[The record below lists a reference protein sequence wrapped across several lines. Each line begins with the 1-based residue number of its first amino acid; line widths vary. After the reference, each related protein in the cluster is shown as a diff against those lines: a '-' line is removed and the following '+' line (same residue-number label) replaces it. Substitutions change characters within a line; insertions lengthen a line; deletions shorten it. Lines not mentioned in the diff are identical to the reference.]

1 MRYGSVSAM
10 VAYLDRKE
18 RALAKERRLRKN
30 VRKLP
35 PRLRKFALTLKRVL
49 VDIPGPENLHREK
62 IMKALKIRRA
72 MYLRTLKEVDEML
85 S

>member
-1 MRYGSVSAM
+1 MRYGSVAAM
-10 VAYLDRKE
+10 IAYLDRE
-18 RALAKERRLRKN
+18 ARDEARERRMRKRL
-30 VRKLP
+30 RKLP
-35 PRLRKFALTLKRVL
+35 PRLRKFAITLKRVL
-49 VDIPGPENLHREK
+49 VDVPGPENLHREK

>member
-1 MRYGSVSAM
+1 MRYGSVAAM

-18 RALAKERRLRKN
+18 RALARERRLRKN

-35 PRLRKFALTLKRVL
+35 PRLRKFALALKRVL
-49 VDIPGPENLHREK
+49 VDVPGPENLHREK

>member
-1 MRYGSVSAM
+1 MRYGSVAAM
-10 VAYLDRKE
+10 IAYIDREKRE
-18 RALAKERRLRKN
+18 EAKERKMRKRL
-30 VRKLP
+30 RKLP

-49 VDIPGPENLHREK
+49 VDIPGPENLQREK

>member
-1 MRYGSVSAM
+1 MRYGSVAAM
-10 VAYLDRKE
+10 VAYLDREE
-18 RALAKERRLRKN
+18 REKAKERKMRKRLRK
-30 VRKLP
+30 LS

-49 VDIPGPENLHREK
+49 TDVPGPENLHREK

>member
-1 MRYGSVSAM
+1 MRYGSVAAM
-10 VAYLDRKE
+10 IDYLDREE
-18 RALAKERRLRKN
+18 REEAKERKMRTRL
-30 VRKLP
+30 RKLP

-62 IMKALKIRRA
+62 IMKALNIRRA

>member
-1 MRYGSVSAM
+1 MRYGSVAAM
-10 VAYLDRKE
+10 IAYIDREECEK
-18 RALAKERRLRKN
+18 AKERKMRKRL
-30 VRKLP
+30 RKLP

-72 MYLRTLKEVDEML
+72 MYLRTLKEIDEML